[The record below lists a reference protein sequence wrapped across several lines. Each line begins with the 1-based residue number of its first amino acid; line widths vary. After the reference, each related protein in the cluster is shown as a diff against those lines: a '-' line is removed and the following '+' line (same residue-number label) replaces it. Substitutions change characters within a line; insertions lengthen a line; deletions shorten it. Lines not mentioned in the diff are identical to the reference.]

1 MLLKKVLTAGVIC
14 FTAIITNQTAQAHCE
29 VPCGIYD
36 DGARVVQML
45 EDTKT
50 TAKASKMIA
59 ELAGKTDAQSANQLS
74 RWVTNKET
82 HAQNVIETISHYFMT
97 QRIKASQKDYADR
110 LAKHHAIMVAAMK
123 VKQNADGKYSEELKK
138 AIMAIVPY
146 YHVHLEHSH

>member
-1 MLLKKVLTAGVIC
+1 MKKTLSAGLFCAASFLFNTNVL
-14 FTAIITNQTAQAHCE
+14 AHCE

-36 DGARVVQML
+36 DGARVIQML

-50 TAKASKMIA
+50 TEKASKMIA
-59 ELAGKTDAQSANQLS
+59 ELAGKTNAQSANQLS
-74 RWVTNKET
+74 RWVANKES

-123 VKQNADGKYSEELKK
+123 VKQNADSKYSEDLKK

>member
-1 MLLKKVLTAGVIC
+1 MKKTLTAGLFC
-14 FTAIITNQTAQAHCE
+14 AASFLMSSSALAHCE

-82 HAQNVIETISHYFMT
+82 HAQNVIETISHC
-97 QRIKASQKDYADR
+97 AS
-110 LAKHHAIMVAAMK
+110 L
-123 VKQNADGKYSEELKK
+123 S
-138 AIMAIVPY
+138 
-146 YHVHLEHSH
+146 YHD